1 MFSKFLYQS
10 TFVFFSLVLFN
21 HAAANY
27 PEKPIRLVVPF
38 PAGGA
43 ADIMARGLATKLGI
57 ELGQTIVIDNKGG
70 AGGTTA
76 SEIVAKAPSDGHTLL
91 FGTMGTH
98 AINAA
103 LYPKLR
109 YDPIKDF
116 KPITLTHITPRVL
129 VTSPTLQFNTIAE
142 LITHARNKPGA
153 LTYGSA
159 GSGSS
164 SHLSGV
170 LFSTLAGIEMLHVP
184 YKGSAPLLTDV
195 LTGRVDMTFD
205 SYSVYEDHIRSGK
218 VKALGVTSRERM
230 AVLPKVP
237 SISESGLKG
246 YEVLNWLGLLAPA
259 GTPDAIVN
267 RINAATLQAMKSP
280 DLRQQLS
287 GLGIEPTNSTPEQFS
302 ALIKTEIIKWAE
314 IVKRSG
320 ATAD

>member
-10 TFVFFSLVLFN
+10 TFVFFSLALLN
-21 HAAANY
+21 HAGATY
-27 PEKPIRLVVPF
+27 PDKPIRLVVPF

>member
-1 MFSKFLYQS
+1 M
-10 TFVFFSLVLFN
+10 VLCN
-21 HAAANY
+21 HAAATY

-43 ADIMARGLATKLGI
+43 ADIMARGLATKLSI
-57 ELGQTIVIDNKGG
+57 ELGQSIVIDNKGG

-267 RINAATLQAMKSP
+267 RIHAATSQAMKSP
-280 DLRQQLS
+280 ELRQQLL

-302 ALIKTEIIKWAE
+302 ALIKTEILKWAD

>member
-230 AVLPKVP
+230 AVLPQVP

-302 ALIKTEIIKWAE
+302 ALIKTEILKWAE

>member
-10 TFVFFSLVLFN
+10 TLIFFSLVLCN
-21 HAAANY
+21 HAAATY

-43 ADIMARGLATKLGI
+43 ADIMARGLATKLSI
-57 ELGQTIVIDNKGG
+57 ELGQSIVIDNKGG

-267 RINAATLQAMKSP
+267 RIHAATLQAMKSP
-280 DLRQQLS
+280 DLRQQLL

-302 ALIKTEIIKWAE
+302 ALIKTEILKWAD

>member
-1 MFSKFLYQS
+1 MFSKFLFQS
-10 TFVFFSLVLFN
+10 TFAFFALVLFN
-21 HAAANY
+21 HAAATY

-259 GTPDAIVN
+259 GTPDAIVH

-302 ALIKTEIIKWAE
+302 ALIKTEILKWTDT
-314 IVKRSG
+314 VKRSG